1 MEQNN
6 IEDVLKRYFCGES
19 LPGEERIVA
28 EFINGGDKNMK
39 LFRDL
44 EKKWK
49 DSHKISNSRIDAYL
63 LLNNIIKRRKV
74 RRISVSAVAVFSVVI
89 CISTFVF
96 KGMRFTYK
104 DKVLAETAFLAETG
118 PLERTMLTLPDG
130 TNVWINSSSKLSY
143 YEDAASRNVQMT
155 GEAYFDVVKDITR
168 PFIVNVNNHTIT
180 VKGTKFNVTSF
191 EKESCI
197 SAALLEGSIEFSG
210 DMETVQMAPGEL
222 LEYDCKSG
230 VLHKIKTDLSSIS
243 SWRDGKIDCSSMHFS
258 QFLTRLESIYGV
270 ELDYEGDKYSDT
282 CLSFIINT
290 SEPLQNILEAVTSL
304 IPVDCRNT
312 GNGYVITE
320 K

>member
-1 MEQNN
+1 MAQNN

-19 LPGEERIVA
+19 LPGEEQIVA
-28 EFINGGDKNMK
+28 EFINGGDNNMK
-39 LFRDL
+39 VFREL
-44 EKKWK
+44 ERQWK
-49 DSHKISNSRIDAYL
+49 NSHKISNSRVDAFL
-63 LLNNIIKRRKV
+63 LLNNTIKRRKV
-74 RRISVSAVAVFSVVI
+74 RRISVRAAAAVAVVL

-96 KGMRFTYK
+96 KGMKFTGT
-104 DKVLAETAFLAETG
+104 DKVLAETAFMAETG

-143 YEDAASRNVQMT
+143 HEDAGSRNVQMT
-155 GEAYFDVVKDITR
+155 GEAYFDVVKDMSR

-191 EKESCI
+191 EKENCI

-210 DMETVQMAPGEL
+210 DMETVQMVPGEL

-243 SWRDGKIDCSSMHFS
+243 SWREGKIDCSSMHFS
-258 QFLTRLESIYGV
+258 QFLIRLEFIYGV
-270 ELDYEGDKYSDT
+270 ELDYDGDKYSDV

-290 SEPLQNILEAVTSL
+290 SEPLQNILDAVASL
-304 IPVDCRNT
+304 IPVKCRNT